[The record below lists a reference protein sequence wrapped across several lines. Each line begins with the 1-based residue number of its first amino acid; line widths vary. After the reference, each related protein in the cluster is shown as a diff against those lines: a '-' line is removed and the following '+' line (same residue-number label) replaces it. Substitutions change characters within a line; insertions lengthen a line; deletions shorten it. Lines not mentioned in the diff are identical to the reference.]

1 MKLSKDSNGDELR
14 DGDLITFSY
23 GIPPVGVVARLV
35 DRDGHLFALTPGHN
49 PAECRLD
56 RLKRYVHD
64 FYKTMP
70 VADAGPDEIE
80 AKLFAGRLALR
91 KEAPDAPSV

>member
-1 MKLSKDSNGDELR
+1 MKLSKDSDGSELR
-14 DGDLITFSY
+14 DGDLISFCY

-35 DRDGHLFALTPGHN
+35 ERGGHLFALTPQHK

-56 RLKRYVHD
+56 KLKRYVGD

-70 VADAGPDEIE
+70 AADAPEEIE
-80 AKLFAGRLALR
+80 AKLFAARNPKDTTHA
-91 KEAPDAPSV
+91 E